1 MQPNKKMDTLLNEMA
16 VYKTELAKGSV
27 TSQLHRTK
35 NIIENIPDINIS
47 DQQGYTYLMVAVM
60 QYKTD
65 IVKLLLEAGADP
77 NRGCK
82 DGVRP
87 LAVVFLKNTDN
98 REEII
103 RLLIEYGADPSL
115 ADKPGQT
122 AFDFAEITNADAHL
136 IKMLEQANFRLHG
149 VLRGVK

>member
-1 MQPNKKMDTLLNEMA
+1 MQPNKKMDTLLNEIA

-27 TSQLHRTK
+27 TSQLHRIK

-47 DQQGYTYLMVAVM
+47 DQQGYTYLMIAVM

-77 NRGCK
+77 NCGRK

-87 LAVVFLKNTDN
+87 LAVVF
-98 REEII
+98 
-103 RLLIEYGADPSL
+103 
-115 ADKPGQT
+115 
-122 AFDFAEITNADAHL
+122 
-136 IKMLEQANFRLHG
+136 
-149 VLRGVK
+149 